1 MLKVKLKLESDA
13 GSETPYSED
22 QTEDKNNHAI
32 GVGILINAKHVH
44 NNLRVHYISD
54 RMT

>member
-32 GVGILINAKHVH
+32 GENCDAK
-44 NNLRVHYISD
+44 NMKNIKELQF
-54 RMT
+54 